1 MLYADCVFPTQH
13 TTWHGC
19 FSCPCVLGQDLGIDL
34 FRIDVSLVL
43 FLSMLALWLH

>member
-1 MLYADCVFPTQH
+1 MLYTDCVFPTQH

-19 FSCPCVLGQDLGIDL
+19 FSCPCVLCIDL

-43 FLSMLALWLH
+43 FLSMPALWLH